1 MQTQQGRQLRK
12 GSTGWHTATG
22 FRYTHIGRYARPAA
36 DTLERLAD
44 TLGVSCDYL
53 LEGTAEEAATARFE
67 DRELLRQFQEVEKL
81 PDDDKDVAGTKLD
94 TGLLSRFEKVAQLPS
109 AELVNELF

>member
-1 MQTQQGRQLRK
+1 LQTQQGRQLRK
-12 GSTGWHTATG
+12 GSTGWQTATG

-36 DTLERLAD
+36 DTLKRPAD

-81 PDDDKDVAGTKLD
+81 PDEDKDVIKRLLDAFLTKKRL
-94 TGLLSRFEKVAQLPS
+94 Q
-109 AELVNELF
+109 ELAAR